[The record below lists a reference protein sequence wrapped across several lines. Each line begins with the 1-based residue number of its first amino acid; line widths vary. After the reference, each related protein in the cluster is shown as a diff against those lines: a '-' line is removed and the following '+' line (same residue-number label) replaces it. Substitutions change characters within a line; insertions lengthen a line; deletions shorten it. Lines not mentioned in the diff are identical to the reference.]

1 MESSPTKRDWG
12 VLAAG
17 KLNMRQ
23 QCVLEPKGPTIPWG
37 AGGPVLCGLTSST
50 ACSWLPQCRKGI
62 KLLES
67 IQRRS
72 KKMVKGLQGKMFEE
86 WLRPLGVG
94 ITPVPE
100 FKEHLDTSLRHRFG
114 L

>member
-1 MESSPTKRDWG
+1 
-12 VLAAG
+12 
-17 KLNMRQ
+17 
-23 QCVLEPKGPTIPWG
+23 
-37 AGGPVLCGLTSST
+37 
-50 ACSWLPQCRKGI
+50 
-62 KLLES
+62 
-67 IQRRS
+67 
-72 KKMVKGLQGKMFEE
+72 MVKGLQGKMFEE